1 MNVNNQFPPAS
12 DASRTSISPT
22 RVRKDL
28 QTTDLAKQAGVAQAT
43 IKAVQEALSR
53 TVASP
58 ADPVSLVQLST
69 DSAQALKV
77 SREDEIKR
85 GGDLDLAKLDDLKAK
100 IADGSFE
107 IDFGLLAKQIVDQ
120 SMQQLGSKRGK

>member
-58 ADPVSLVQLST
+58 AAPVSLVQLST

-77 SREDEIKR
+77 SRADEIKR

>member
-58 ADPVSLVQLST
+58 AAPVSLVQLST